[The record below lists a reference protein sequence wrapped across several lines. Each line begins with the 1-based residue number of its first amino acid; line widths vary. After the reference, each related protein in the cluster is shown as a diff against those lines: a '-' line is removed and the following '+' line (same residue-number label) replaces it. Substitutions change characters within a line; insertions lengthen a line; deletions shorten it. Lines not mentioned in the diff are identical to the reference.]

1 MNDDNKAALGWLV
14 AIGWALLTA
23 GPAAAVGALWNPA
36 MGVAL
41 WLSANGLLYLLAAIN
56 SIR

>member
-1 MNDDNKAALGWLV
+1 MDNDNKAALGWMV

-23 GPAAAVGALWNPA
+23 GPAAAVGALWSPS
-36 MGVAL
+36 MGAGL

>member
-1 MNDDNKAALGWLV
+1 MDNDNKAALGWLV
-14 AIGWALLTA
+14 VIGWALLTA
-23 GPAAAVGALWNPA
+23 GPAAAVGALWRPA

>member
-1 MNDDNKAALGWLV
+1 MDNDNKAALGWMV

-23 GPAAAVGALWNPA
+23 GPAAAVGALWSPA